1 MKNFRIQIHAYGY
14 TTDFTISAEDTA
26 QGIEKSILDK
36 LGKNEVKFESNGFTR
51 KDRKWIPMRRLQMT
65 DDLYTTKRSLELEW
79 QQEHLKSGKHNIRM
93 IEINRKIQDIIK
105 EIIAKEFE
113 EQSLQTKINEAKA
126 EVSIAT

>member
-1 MKNFRIQIHAYGY
+1 
-14 TTDFTISAEDTA
+14 
-26 QGIEKSILDK
+26 
-36 LGKNEVKFESNGFTR
+36 
-51 KDRKWIPMRRLQMT
+51 MT
-65 DDLYTTKRSLELEW
+65 EDLYTTKRSLELEW

-113 EQSLQTKINEAKA
+113 EQTLQTKVNDAQA